1 MSNGCWFVCHWSE
14 NKQMVQSGAHCVS
27 LLDCKQRQ
35 LSEQPHSLAQILYLQ
50 SAHTRLRKLWGYIDP
65 RTHKPNHHQQVYF
78 NSWSVVESVLK
89 SNKGQENK
97 TLNLHWILKTTYE
110 LVRAHL
116 SLVFTSTTYWVEYVE
131 LRGTRGKTCL
141 PTLVTFTFST
151 VEAVNASTVLWMI
164 LIVMIHKKHSM
175 DDCMSYHQ
183 WYQSVL
189 KSLEVPTL

>member
-1 MSNGCWFVCHWSE
+1 
-14 NKQMVQSGAHCVS
+14 MVVGLSVTDQRTNRWCRVVLTASPFLTVSSVSSQNNLTVS
-27 LLDCKQRQ
+27 LRFSTCNL
-35 LSEQPHSLAQILYLQ
+35 
-50 SAHTRLRKLWGYIDP
+50 HTHVLENFEVTHRSP
-65 RTHKPNHHQQVYF
+65 THKPNHHQQVYF